1 MYFYRMKIFLKTA
14 VTCVITYLATSAQAQ
29 DVRWLKH
36 QVATLAGT
44 TMEGR
49 GYTGKGRDRAAA
61 YIQKQFNGLGLL
73 PLTADSSYFQVYSFP
88 VNSFPGDLA
97 LRIGKKELVPGAD
110 YLIDAAS
117 SSFAGQNLKIE
128 KKDLGKIK
136 DSNGWRKLLPELGRN
151 DRVYLLKNADLM
163 AKNLG
168 IPPRQLPRYLPH
180 GCYLLPVHGKMT
192 WTVATDTTAATVFYV
207 QDTAM
212 PKKQKKADAVVQ
224 SRYDWRAKSRNV
236 IGMLPGTVADSF
248 IVITAHY
255 DHLGK
260 MGREAMFPGASD
272 NASGTAMMLYLARQ
286 FAAGT
291 SRHYSM
297 VFIAFSGEEAGLKG
311 SEYFV
316 AHPLVPL
323 EKIRFLINLDIMGDA
338 TDGVTVVNATEYP
351 KAFSLLEQI
360 NRQHNYLPQVKSRG
374 KAANSDHY
382 HFTEHGVPAFFLYS
396 NGGKGYYHDIFDK
409 PQELSFKN
417 IDGVAGL
424 LQDFVSALQQNRL

>member
-1 MYFYRMKIFLKTA
+1 MKIFLKIA
-14 VTCVITYLATSAQAQ
+14 VTCLITHLCIRAQAQ
-29 DVRWLKH
+29 DIRWLKH

-61 YIQKQFNGLGLL
+61 YIQKQFSGIGLL

-88 VNSFPGDLA
+88 VNSFPGELQ
-97 LRIGKKELVPGAD
+97 LRIGKKELTPGAD
-110 YLIDAAS
+110 YLIVAAS
-117 SSFAGQNLKIE
+117 SSFEGQNLKIE

-136 DSNGWRKLLPELGRN
+136 DSNGWRRLLPELGRN
-151 DRVYLLKNADLM
+151 DRVYLLKNAENM
-163 AKNLG
+163 CKQLG
-168 IPPRQLPRYLPH
+168 ISFRRLPHYLPH
-180 GCYLLPVHGKMT
+180 GCYILPVHGKMT
-192 WTVATDTTAATVFYV
+192 WTVATDTTASTVFYV
-207 QDTAM
+207 QDTVL
-212 PKKQKKADAVVQ
+212 PKKLKKADVVVQ
-224 SRYDWRAKSRNV
+224 SKYDWRAKSRNV

-286 FAAGT
+286 FAADT
-291 SRHYSM
+291 ARHYAM

-311 SEYFV
+311 SEYFTE
-316 AHPLVPL
+316 HPMVPL

-338 TDGVTVVNATEYP
+338 TDGVTVVNATEFP
-351 KAFSLLEQI
+351 KEFSLLEKI
-360 NRQHNYLPQVKSRG
+360 NTQHNYLPQVKSRG

-382 HFTEHGVPAFFLYS
+382 HFSERGVPAFFLYS

-409 PQELSFKN
+409 PQELSYKN
-417 IDGVAGL
+417 IDGVINL
-424 LQDFVSALQQNRL
+424 LQDFIHALK